1 MPALQ
6 PPINGNVDLNAI
18 SAALTLRPNTLQL
31 EGRAAVVDVSDIEC
45 CLLSAL
51 AAAPQQRL
59 RTVQLLEIAGR
70 NSIEPTKSTLEVQ
83 IVRLRKKLEKAGA
96 HPPCIKVIRGT
107 GYQLCV
113 HLSVTNPFTA
123 PSHA

>member
-1 MPALQ
+1 MSALQ
-6 PPINGNVDLNAI
+6 PLINANANVLGAG
-18 SAALTLRPNTLQL
+18 LTLRFNTLQL
-31 EGRAAVVDVSDIEC
+31 EGQAAVVDVSDIEC

-59 RTVQLLEIAGR
+59 RTARLMEIAGR
-70 NSIEPTKSTLEVQ
+70 NSTEPTKSTLEVQ

-96 HPPCIKVIRGT
+96 LAPCIKAIRGT

-113 HLSVTNPFTA
+113 PLTVTNPFTA

>member
-1 MPALQ
+1 MGL
-6 PPINGNVDLNAI
+6 
-18 SAALTLRPNTLQL
+18 ALTLSPSTLQL
-31 EGRAAVVDVSDIEC
+31 KGQSAAVDVSDIEC

-59 RTVQLLEIAGR
+59 QTARLLEIAGR
-70 NSIEPTKSTLEVQ
+70 NSSAPTKSALEVQ

-96 HPPCIKVIRGT
+96 RAPCIKAIRGT

-113 HLSVTNPFTA
+113 PISVTNPFTA